1 MIYNYVRI
9 FRGSI
14 QYYIEDIG
22 TEFELFKTLS
32 EAEKFWNNK
41 SLDKVRPMKLV
52 KGMVSKNAIIEN
64 NSGEILLKN
73 DFDFKTID
81 TIKTNA

>member
-1 MIYNYVRI
+1 MEATKIIYGVK
-9 FRGSI
+9 
-14 QYYIEDIG
+14 YYIKDIG

-32 EAEKFWNNK
+32 AAEKFWNNN
-41 SLDKVRPMKLV
+41 SFDKITPLKIV
-52 KGMVSKNAIIEN
+52 KGIVSENSIIEN
-64 NSGEILLKN
+64 NDGEIVLKN

>member
-1 MIYNYVRI
+1 METKIVYGVKY
-9 FRGSI
+9 F
-14 QYYIEDIG
+14 IEDIG

-41 SLDKVRPMKLV
+41 SFDKVTPMKIV
-52 KGMVSKNAIIEN
+52 KGIVSENAIIEN
-64 NSGEILLKN
+64 NNGEILLKN

>member
-1 MIYNYVRI
+1 
-9 FRGSI
+9 
-14 QYYIEDIG
+14 
-22 TEFELFKTLS
+22 LFKTLS

>member
-1 MIYNYVRI
+1 METKILYGVK
-9 FRGSI
+9 
-14 QYYIEDIG
+14 YYIEDIG

-41 SLDKVRPMKLV
+41 SFDKVRPMKLV

>member
-1 MIYNYVRI
+1 METKIVYGVK
-9 FRGSI
+9 
-14 QYYIEDIG
+14 YYIEDIG

-32 EAEKFWNNK
+32 DAEKFWNNK
-41 SLDKVRPMKLV
+41 SFDKITPMKIV
-52 KGMVSKNAIIEN
+52 KGIVSKNAIIEN
-64 NSGEILLKN
+64 NNGEVQLKN

>member
-1 MIYNYVRI
+1 METKILYGVK
-9 FRGSI
+9 
-14 QYYIEDIG
+14 YYIEDIG

-41 SLDKVRPMKLV
+41 SFDKVRPMKLV

-64 NSGEILLKN
+64 NNGEILLKN

>member
-1 MIYNYVRI
+1 METKILYGVK
-9 FRGSI
+9 
-14 QYYIEDIG
+14 YYIEDIG

>member
-1 MIYNYVRI
+1 METKILYGVK
-9 FRGSI
+9 
-14 QYYIEDIG
+14 YYIEDIG

-64 NSGEILLKN
+64 NNGEILLKN